1 MPGDSSMNEQDKILL
16 SAYLDN
22 AISSEEL
29 EYVEKLIEEDQDAL
43 NYLNNLKAL
52 NNRVNSYIEDSLNSK
67 EAKEFGVFMDNLAEK
82 KKNPLIQGLKNPK
95 NSEFIR

>member
-29 EYVEKLIEEDQDAL
+29 EYVE
-43 NYLNNLKAL
+43 
-52 NNRVNSYIEDSLNSK
+52 NS
-67 EAKEFGVFMDNLAEK
+67 
-82 KKNPLIQGLKNPK
+82 
-95 NSEFIR
+95 